1 MSLGQHDW
9 AAYMRRS
16 RRLVAV
22 PCVLPLLPC
31 TLCFSCLVACFVV
44 ADTVLLFLSFGCDLL
59 VAAVFD
65 DVIGNAL
72 ASGVV
77 GDEIGSS

>member
-1 MSLGQHDW
+1 MC
-9 AAYMRRS
+9 AAS
-16 RRLVAV
+16 PALH
-22 PCVLPLLPC
+22 PLLLLP
-31 TLCFSCLVACFVV
+31 CFVV

-77 GDEIGSS
+77 GDEIGGVSVRGVVDV

>member
-31 TLCFSCLVACFVV
+31 TLL
-44 ADTVLLFLSFGCDLL
+44 LLFLSFGCDLL

-77 GDEIGSS
+77 GDEIGGVSVRGVVDV